1 MTPSIG
7 KVLVTGAGSGIGA
20 GIAQVLASRGW
31 AVAVNDRD
39 AASARATAAHIG
51 GIAIPGDVGSDA
63 ADIVARAADG
73 LGGLTGLVNNA
84 GIHRR
89 APLATVTAAQ
99 LEDVYRV
106 NLAAAILG
114 SQAALPFFSAGGA
127 IVNTAS
133 IAAYTPQMQTGL
145 YSAAKAGI
153 VAFTAQAAV
162 EWGPLNVRVNA
173 VAPGMVRTA
182 MAESVYA
189 DPALHA
195 ARVAMVPLRRI
206 GMPGDIG
213 HAVAFLLSQD
223 ASYITG
229 QTLIVDGGFTH
240 TVIDHLP
247 HPAISAENS

>member
-1 MTPSIG
+1 MTAHVG

-20 GIAQVLASRGW
+20 GIASVLASRGW
-31 AVAVNDRD
+31 RVAVNDLD
-39 AASARATAAHIG
+39 TDLAQALAARIG
-51 GIAIPGDVGSDA
+51 GIAIAGDVGTHA
-63 ADIVARAADG
+63 ADIVTRAAQK
-73 LGGLTGLVNNA
+73 LEGLTGLVNYA

-89 APLATVTAAQ
+89 APLASVTEAQ
-99 LEDVYRV
+99 LNDVYRV
-106 NLAAAILG
+106 NLQAAILG
-114 SQAALPFFSAGGA
+114 SQAALAFFASGGA

-182 MAESVYA
+182 MAESVYSDA
-189 DPALHA
+189 TLHA

-206 GMPGDIG
+206 GTPEDIG
-213 HAVAFLLSQD
+213 NAVAFLLSAD

-229 QTLIVDGGFTH
+229 QTVIIDGGFTH

-247 HPAISAENS
+247 HPMIAAGNN